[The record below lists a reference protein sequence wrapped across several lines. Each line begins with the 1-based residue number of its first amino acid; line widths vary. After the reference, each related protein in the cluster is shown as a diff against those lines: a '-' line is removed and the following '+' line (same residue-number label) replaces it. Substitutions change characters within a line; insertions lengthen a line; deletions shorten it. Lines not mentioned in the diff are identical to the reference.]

1 MREIWEKPWEIKG
14 TGKYSLD
21 LYPATQTKENLKII
35 LEVKEFVWLMFE
47 FFAVIIIFYVDEQGD
62 SKCVAFALCLDNES
76 VKKALNLDG

>member
-1 MREIWEKPWEIKG
+1 
-14 TGKYSLD
+14 
-21 LYPATQTKENLKII
+21 
-35 LEVKEFVWLMFE
+35 MFE